1 MHEEYLKQLRQIRK
15 EEGRGFEAAD
25 REAAVRVLKSLL
37 ALLYPGYFS
46 AEGRRERENL
56 AYLEETLPGIIRA
69 AYEMAGE
76 DCPDPERTAQDY
88 LAGLPALLERLEK
101 DVEAIYEGDP
111 AARSREEVVL
121 CYPGFYAIAIFR
133 LAHAFYELKVPLLPR
148 ILTEYAHAK
157 TGIDIHPGAT
167 IGDYFCIDHGTGIVV
182 GETAVIGRHVKL
194 YQGVTIGAKSF
205 EKDENGNPVKGGKR
219 HPDIGDH
226 VVIYANATILGGDTI
241 IGSHS
246 VIGGNVWLMESVPP
260 HTVIVHT
267 FRDEI
272 IPKA

>member
-194 YQGVTIGAKSF
+194 YQGVTIGARSF
-205 EKDENGNPVKGGKR
+205 EKDENGNPVKGGRR
-219 HPDIGDH
+219 HPTIGDG
-226 VVIYANATILGGDTI
+226 VVVYANATILGGDTVI
-241 IGSHS
+241 GEGAVIGSSAWIIRS
-246 VIGGNVWLMESVPP
+246 VETGARVSQTE
-260 HTVIVHT
+260 
-267 FRDEI
+267 R
-272 IPKA
+272 